1 MIEFLKDPFGRKA
14 IRRLTAQLKLA
25 EKSEFD
31 LSQIADRLE
40 GELRHSK
47 EVNKTLTS
55 RLSETVG
62 QLAKAKAIEGEQK
75 RKIDDLADDL
85 MELIRQVR

>member
-14 IRRLTAQLKLA
+14 IRRLFISFKQA
-25 EKSEFD
+25 ERRERE

-62 QLAKAKAIEGEQK
+62 KLAKAKAIEGEQK